1 MEHCNC
7 CGWPLNE
14 EHDFNIHCAVANAA
28 NDQLEAEAR
37 EAMKLPTTPDMEAGF
52 ARAQEV
58 VAETLAYMRFVRDLH
73 P

>member
-7 CGWPLNE
+7 CGWPLGE

-37 EAMKLPTTPDMEAGF
+37 EAMKVPLIPEEAEY
-52 ARAQEV
+52 ASEV
-58 VAETLAYMRFVRDLH
+58 AMETLAYMRFIRDLH